1 MQRRTLVQAVLL
13 TAAVS
18 AATPAW
24 ACCREGDGGCWAAAA
39 FTGGASCVVTGTAMA
54 LEELRAKVERASADA
69 RARYGNAKRKERT
82 ELNSALLGA
91 AVATANAR
99 KEAQQAASD
108 SGQIIRTQ
116 LQLDPKPKPKPQP
129 ASTTVLVKPPA
140 APASGDGGHDTL
152 LRQADREISRIAQE
166 VGGEL
171 EKAAQTALQGALTVF
186 DLHVRNLDNL
196 FEISFLVPLTGLLPM
211 IPDPIAAGVTTV
223 WLIDRFDA
231 VVRDFDLRVMPE
243 AESLDTKV
251 APERERMLAL
261 QSKAKERAE
270 RARRLADAMKALH
283 AQPSATN
290 AQALRVM
297 LNPPSSQP
305 NNAPTN
311 PSGGPML
318 LNANL
323 LKLTPGTLATIKL
336 AAPKASMTQTRQEF
350 VGLSTSL
357 RQISARNYALAPAT
371 LQSRAQPE
379 LKRVFAGKSP
389 EQVKRAQ
396 DEMLTSLRKRFG
408 KDPQLMAQ
416 IERGIQQAGK
426 TAYK

>member
-1 MQRRTLVQAVLL
+1 MQPRTLVQAVFL
-13 TAAVS
+13 TFAVG
-18 AATPAW
+18 ATMPAW
-24 ACCREGDGGCWAAAA
+24 ACCKDGDGGCWVAAA
-39 FTGGASCVVTGTAMA
+39 FTGGASCAVTGTAMA
-54 LEELRAKVERASADA
+54 LEELKQKVERASADA
-69 RARYGNAKRKERT
+69 RARYAQAKRKERT

-91 AVATANAR
+91 AVGTANAR
-99 KEAQQAASD
+99 KEAQQAAND

-116 LQLDPKPKPKPQP
+116 VQVDRKPGNL
-129 ASTTVLVKPPA
+129 LVKPA
-140 APASGDGGHDTL
+140 APAGDGNDHDTL

-171 EKAAQTALQGALTVF
+171 EKAAQTAMQGALTVF
-186 DLHVRNLDNL
+186 DLHVRNIDKI

-211 IPDPIAAGVTTV
+211 IPDPIAAGVSTV

-231 VVRDFDLRVMPE
+231 IVRDFDLRVMPE

-251 APERERMLAL
+251 APERDRMLAA

-283 AQPSATN
+283 AHPSAAN

-297 LNPPSSQP
+297 LNPPKDP
-305 NNAPTN
+305 PKDAPTRA
-311 PSGGPML
+311 PGGGLL
-318 LNANL
+318 LNASH
-323 LKLTPGTLATIKL
+323 LKLAPGTLAGLKL
-336 AAPKASMTQTRQEF
+336 AAPKESMTQTRQEF

-357 RQISARNYALAPAT
+357 RQISARNYTLAPAT
-371 LQSRAQPE
+371 LQSKAQPE
-379 LKRVFAGKSP
+379 IKRVFASKSP

-396 DEMLTSLRKRFG
+396 DEMLASLRKRFG

-416 IERGIQQAGK
+416 IERGMQQAGK
-426 TAYK
+426 AAYK

>member
-1 MQRRTLVQAVLL
+1 MQRRTLVQTVLL
-13 TAAVS
+13 TFAVG
-18 AATPAW
+18 ATTPAW
-24 ACCREGDGGCWAAAA
+24 ACCKDGDGGCWAAAV
-39 FTGGASCVVTGTAMA
+39 FTGGASCAVTGTAMA
-54 LEELRAKVERASADA
+54 LEELKRNVERATADS
-69 RARYGNAKRKERT
+69 RARYASAKRKERT

-91 AVATANAR
+91 AVGTANAR
-99 KEAQQAASD
+99 KEAQQAAND

-116 LQLDPKPKPKPQP
+116 VQVDRKPKPQP
-129 ASTTVLVKPPA
+129 ASGNLLVKPA
-140 APASGDGGHDTL
+140 APAGDGNDHDTL

-171 EKAAQTALQGALTVF
+171 EKAAQTAMQGALTVF
-186 DLHVRNLDNL
+186 DLHVRNIDRI

-211 IPDPIAAGVTTV
+211 IPDPIAAGVSTV

-231 VVRDFDLRVMPE
+231 IVRDFDLRVMPE

-251 APERERMLAL
+251 APERDRMLAA

-283 AQPSATN
+283 AHPSAAN

-297 LNPPSSQP
+297 LNPPKDP
-305 NNAPTN
+305 PKDAPTRA
-311 PSGGPML
+311 PGGGLL
-318 LNANL
+318 LNASH
-323 LKLTPGTLATIKL
+323 LKLAPGTLAGLKL
-336 AAPKASMTQTRQEF
+336 AAPKESMTQTRQEF

-357 RQISARNYALAPAT
+357 RQISARNYTLAPAT
-371 LQSRAQPE
+371 LQSKAQPE
-379 LKRVFAGKSP
+379 IKRVFASKSP

-396 DEMLTSLRKRFG
+396 DEMLASLRKRFG

-416 IERGIQQAGK
+416 IERGMQQAGK
-426 TAYK
+426 AAYK

>member
-1 MQRRTLVQAVLL
+1 MQPRTLVQAVFL
-13 TAAVS
+13 TFAVG
-18 AATPAW
+18 ATTPAW
-24 ACCREGDGGCWAAAA
+24 ACCKESDGGCWAAAF
-39 FTGGASCVVTGTAMA
+39 FTGGASCAVTGTAMA
-54 LEELRAKVERASADA
+54 LEELKQKVERASADA
-69 RARYGNAKRKERT
+69 RARYAHAKRKERT

-91 AVATANAR
+91 AVGTANAR
-99 KEAQQAASD
+99 KEAQQAAND

-116 LQLDPKPKPKPQP
+116 VQVDRKPKPQP
-129 ASTTVLVKPPA
+129 ASGNLLVKPA
-140 APASGDGGHDTL
+140 APAGDGNDHDTL

-171 EKAAQTALQGALTVF
+171 EKAAQTAMQGALTVF
-186 DLHVRNLDNL
+186 DLHVRNIDKI

-211 IPDPIAAGVTTV
+211 IPDPIAAGVSTV

-231 VVRDFDLRVMPE
+231 IVRDFDLRVMPE

-251 APERERMLAL
+251 APERDRMLAA

-283 AQPSATN
+283 AQPSAAN

-297 LNPPSSQP
+297 LNPPKD
-305 NNAPTN
+305 APTRA
-311 PSGGPML
+311 PGGGLL
-318 LNANL
+318 LNASH
-323 LKLTPGTLATIKL
+323 LKLAPGTLAGLKL
-336 AAPKASMTQTRQEF
+336 AAPKESMTQTRQEF

-357 RQISARNYALAPAT
+357 RQISARNYTLAPAT
-371 LQSRAQPE
+371 LQSKAQPE
-379 LKRVFAGKSP
+379 IKRVFASKSP

-396 DEMLTSLRKRFG
+396 DEMLASLRKRFG

-416 IERGIQQAGK
+416 IERGMQQAGK
-426 TAYK
+426 AAYK